1 MPQSHL
7 RREGA
12 RTDLTLVVANEGTA
26 VVLDDSRQV
35 GRGELPV
42 GHPAWEL
49 VVPDTVVPAEELAIR
64 LGEVSDLVTAGEG
77 ERSTS
82 RLSGI
87 LLHVNIISFL
97 HT

>member
-35 GRGELPV
+35 RRGELPV
-42 GHPAWEL
+42 GHPAREL
-49 VVPDTVVPAEELAIR
+49 VVPDTVVPTEELAVR
-64 LGEVSDLVTAGEG
+64 LGEVGDLVAAGEG
-77 ERSTS
+77 ECSTS
-82 RLSGI
+82 RLGSI
-87 LLHVNIISFL
+87 LP
-97 HT
+97 